1 VGISNTL
8 GEDHGDCGSW
18 SGLISGLCMR
28 FEFSRVGCSRT
39 VAATKFRLAFFCGLV
54 VGFSLL
60 LNPLACGEIRVGV
73 VTCLSGGL
81 STFGTS
87 SAQGAKLAAEE
98 IDSAGGVLQQPLT
111 LIVDDNQ
118 SKPGETARIVR
129 KFLTQ
134 DRVVAILGDLTS
146 SFTMEAAPLAQ
157 NAHVPL
163 LTPTAT
169 NKAIT
174 PIGNFIFRS
183 CFTDPFTGRVMARF
197 ALDHLNARRAV
208 IMTDIKQDYSVGVAA
223 ELKQYFGANGGQLS
237 EELFFSS
244 GDTDFRAQ
252 LSKLKAVRPE
262 VVFLP
267 AYYPEVGLI
276 LREARLLGVIAPF
289 VGGEGWDSPALV
301 QIAGKSA
308 DGSYYAN
315 HFSSDDPDPRVQQFV
330 ARYKEKFQVLPD
342 ALAALWY
349 DGTRL
354 MANAI
359 ERAGSDNSEKIRDAL
374 AQTKDF
380 SGVTGNISLDDQ
392 RNANK
397 PGVIV
402 TIQGGAIKM
411 VERVAP

>member
-1 VGISNTL
+1 
-8 GEDHGDCGSW
+8 
-18 SGLISGLCMR
+18 MR
-28 FEFSRVGCSRT
+28 S
-39 VAATKFRLAFFCGLV
+39 AFFWASLV
-54 VGFSLL
+54 VGFSLV
-60 LNPLACGEIRVGV
+60 LNPLASGEIKVGV
-73 VTCLSGGL
+73 VSCLSGGL
-81 STFGTS
+81 STFGVS
-87 SAQGAKLAAEE
+87 SVQGTKLAAEE
-98 IDSAGGVLQQPLT
+98 INSTGGILGQPLT
-111 LIVDDNQ
+111 LIIDDNQ
-118 SKPGETARIVR
+118 SKSGETARIVR

-146 SFTMEAAPLAQ
+146 SLTMEAAPLAQ

-169 NKAIT
+169 NIAIT

-223 ELKQYFGANGGQLS
+223 ELKQYFGANAGEILEDLS
-237 EELFFSS
+237 FSS

-252 LSKLKAVRPE
+252 LSRLKAIRPE

-276 LREARLLGVIAPF
+276 LREARLLGVTAPF
-289 VGGEGWDSPALV
+289 VGGEGWDSPALI

-315 HFSSDDPDPRVQQFV
+315 HFSAHDPDPRVQGFV
-330 ARYKEKFQVLPD
+330 ARYLQRYHTAPD

-349 DGTRL
+349 DGMRL
-354 MANAI
+354 MAQAI
-359 ERAGSDNSEKIRDAL
+359 ERAGSQEPEKIRNAL

-380 SGVTGNISLDDQ
+380 PGVTGNISLDDQ
-392 RNANK
+392 RNATK

-402 TIQGGAIKM
+402 TIQAGAIKM
-411 VERVAP
+411 VERVNP

>member
-1 VGISNTL
+1 
-8 GEDHGDCGSW
+8 
-18 SGLISGLCMR
+18 M
-28 FEFSRVGCSRT
+28 
-39 VAATKFRLAFFCGLV
+39 
-54 VGFSLL
+54 
-60 LNPLACGEIRVGV
+60 
-73 VTCLSGGL
+73 
-81 STFGTS
+81 
-87 SAQGAKLAAEE
+87 AAEE
-98 IDSAGGVLQQPLT
+98 IDSAGGVLHQPLT
-111 LIVDDNQ
+111 LVIDDNQ

-197 ALDHLNARRAV
+197 ALDHLNARRAL
-208 IMTDIKQDYSVGVAA
+208 IMTDIKQDYSVGIAA
-223 ELKQYFGANGGQLS
+223 ELKQYFGANGGQLL

-252 LSKLKAVRPE
+252 LSKLKAARPE

-276 LREARLLGVIAPF
+276 LREARLLGVTAPF
-289 VGGEGWDSPALV
+289 LGGEGWDSPALV

-315 HFSSDDPDPRVQQFV
+315 HFSSDDPNPRVQQFV

-359 ERAGSDNSEKIRDAL
+359 ERAGSENSEKIRDAL

-402 TIQGGAIKM
+402 TIQAGAIKM
-411 VERVAP
+411 VERVTP

>member
-1 VGISNTL
+1 M
-8 GEDHGDCGSW
+8 C
-18 SGLISGLCMR
+18 
-28 FEFSRVGCSRT
+28 
-39 VAATKFRLAFFCGLV
+39 AAFFWTSLV
-54 VGFSLL
+54 GGFSFL
-60 LNPLACGEIRVGV
+60 LNPLASGEIKVGV
-73 VTCLSGGL
+73 VSCLSGGL
-81 STFGTS
+81 STFGIS
-87 SAQGAKLAAEE
+87 SVQGTKLAAEE
-98 IDSAGGVLQQPLT
+98 INSAGGILHQPLN
-111 LIVDDNQ
+111 LIIDDNQ

-134 DRVVAILGDLTS
+134 DRVDAILGDLTS
-146 SFTMEAAPLAQ
+146 SLTMEAAPLAQ

-169 NKAIT
+169 NVAIT
-174 PIGNFIFRS
+174 PIGDFIFRS

-197 ALDHLNARRAV
+197 ALDHLQARRAV

-223 ELKQYFGANGGQLS
+223 ELKQYFGANGGQLLEDLS
-237 EELFFSS
+237 FSS

-252 LSKLKAVRPE
+252 LSKLRAVRPE

-267 AYYPEVGLI
+267 AYYPEVSLI
-276 LREARLLGVIAPF
+276 LREARLLGVTAPF

-315 HFSSDDPDPRVQQFV
+315 HFSARDPDPRVQQFV
-330 ARYKEKFQVLPD
+330 ARYQERYHAVPD

-349 DGTRL
+349 DGMRL
-354 MANAI
+354 LADAI
-359 ERAGSDNSEKIRDAL
+359 ERAGSDNPEKIRDAL

-380 SGVTGNISLDDQ
+380 SGVTGNISLDGQ
-392 RNANK
+392 RNATK

-402 TIQGGAIKM
+402 TIQAGTIKM
-411 VERVAP
+411 VERVNP

>member
-1 VGISNTL
+1 MRVAF
-8 GEDHGDCGSW
+8 SW
-18 SGLISGLCMR
+18 TS
-28 FEFSRVGCSRT
+28 
-39 VAATKFRLAFFCGLV
+39 LV

-60 LNPLACGEIRVGV
+60 LNPLASGEIRVGV

-81 STFGTS
+81 STFGVS
-87 SAQGAKLAAEE
+87 SVQGTKLAAEE
-98 IDSAGGVLQQPLT
+98 INAAGGILHQPLT
-111 LIVDDNQ
+111 LIIDDNQ
-118 SKPGETARIVR
+118 SKAGETARIVR

-169 NKAIT
+169 NIAIT

-183 CFTDPFTGRVMARF
+183 CFIDPFTGRVMARF
-197 ALDHLNARRAV
+197 ALDRLGAKRAV
-208 IMTDIKQDYSVGVAA
+208 IMTDIKQDYSVGVAS
-223 ELKQYFGANGGQLS
+223 ELKQYFSANGGQVL
-237 EELFFSS
+237 EELSFSS

-252 LSKLKAVRPE
+252 LSKLKAIRPE

-276 LREARLLGVIAPF
+276 LREARLLGVTVPF
-289 VGGEGWDSPALV
+289 LGGEGWDSPALV

-308 DGSYYAN
+308 DGTYYAN
-315 HFSSDDPDPRVQQFV
+315 HFSADDPDPRVQQFV
-330 ARYKEKFQVLPD
+330 ARYKERYHSVPD

-349 DGTRL
+349 DGMRL
-354 MANAI
+354 MADSI
-359 ERAGSDNSEKIRDAL
+359 QRADSDRPEKIRDAL
-374 AQTKDF
+374 AETRNF
-380 SGVTGNISLDDQ
+380 AGVTGNISLDDQ
-392 RNANK
+392 RNATK

-402 TIQGGAIKM
+402 TIQAGAIKM
-411 VERVAP
+411 VERVTP

>member
-1 VGISNTL
+1 
-8 GEDHGDCGSW
+8 
-18 SGLISGLCMR
+18 MR
-28 FEFSRVGCSRT
+28 
-39 VAATKFRLAFFCGLV
+39 VAFLWASLA
-54 VGFSLL
+54 VGFSFL
-60 LNPLACGEIRVGV
+60 LNPLACGEIKIGV
-73 VTCLSGGL
+73 VSCLSGSL
-81 STFGTS
+81 STFGIS
-87 SAQGAKLAAEE
+87 SVQGTRLAAEE
-98 IDSAGGVLQQPLT
+98 INSAGGILHQHLT
-111 LIVDDNQ
+111 LVVDDNQ
-118 SKPGETARIVR
+118 SKSGETARIVR

-163 LTPTAT
+163 LTPSAT
-169 NKAIT
+169 NIGIT

-197 ALDHLNARRAV
+197 ALEHLNARRAV
-208 IMTDIKQDYSVGVAA
+208 VMTDIKQDYSIGVAA
-223 ELKQYFGANGGQLS
+223 EVKQYFGANGGQLLN
-237 EELFFSS
+237 ELSFSS

-252 LSKLKAVRPE
+252 LSKLKTDRPE

-267 AYYPEVGLI
+267 AYYPEAGLI
-276 LREARLLGVIAPF
+276 LRQARLLGVTAPF
-289 VGGEGWDSPALV
+289 VGGEGWDSPALI

-315 HFSSDDPDPRVQQFV
+315 HFAAGDPSPQVQQFV
-330 ARYKEKFQVLPD
+330 ATYQERYHAVPD

-354 MANAI
+354 MAEAI
-359 ERAGSDNSEKIRDAL
+359 ERAGTDNPEKVRDAL
-374 AQTKDF
+374 AQTKGF

-392 RNANK
+392 RNATK

-402 TIQGGAIKM
+402 TIQAGAIKM
-411 VERVAP
+411 VERVTP

>member
-1 VGISNTL
+1 M
-8 GEDHGDCGSW
+8 GEGHGDCVSW

-28 FEFSRVGCSRT
+28 FKFSRVGCSWT
-39 VAATKFRLAFFCGLV
+39 VAATKFRLAFFCGSA
-54 VGFSLL
+54 VGFSFMLNLL
-60 LNPLACGEIRVGV
+60 AGGEIRVGV

-98 IDSAGGVLQQPLT
+98 IDSAGGVLHQPLT
-111 LIVDDNQ
+111 LVIDDNQ

-134 DRVVAILGDLTS
+134 DRVVAIFGDLIS
-146 SFTMEAAPLAQ
+146 SFTMEAAALAQ

-169 NKAIT
+169 NIAIT

-197 ALDHLNARRAV
+197 ALEHLHARRAV

-223 ELKQYFGANGGQLS
+223 ELKQYFNANGGQLL
-237 EELFFSS
+237 EELSFSS

-262 VVFLP
+262 AVFFP
-267 AYYPEVGLI
+267 SYYPEVGLI
-276 LREARLLGVIAPF
+276 LREVRLLGGTAPF

-301 QIAGKSA
+301 QISGKSA
-308 DGSYYAN
+308 DRSEER
-315 HFSSDDPDPRVQQFV
+315 RVG
-330 ARYKEKFQVLPD
+330 KESRSRWSP
-342 ALAALWY
+342 Y
-349 DGTRL
+349 
-354 MANAI
+354 
-359 ERAGSDNSEKIRDAL
+359 
-374 AQTKDF
+374 
-380 SGVTGNISLDDQ
+380 
-392 RNANK
+392 
-397 PGVIV
+397 
-402 TIQGGAIKM
+402 
-411 VERVAP
+411 

>member
-1 VGISNTL
+1 
-8 GEDHGDCGSW
+8 
-18 SGLISGLCMR
+18 MR
-28 FEFSRVGCSRT
+28 
-39 VAATKFRLAFFCGLV
+39 AAFFWASLV
-54 VGFSLL
+54 VGFSFLL
-60 LNPLACGEIRVGV
+60 ISLVSGEIKVGV
-73 VTCLSGGL
+73 VSCLSGGL
-81 STFGTS
+81 STFGIS
-87 SAQGAKLAAEE
+87 SVQGTKLAAEE
-98 IDSAGGVLQQPLT
+98 INSAGGILRQPLT
-111 LIVDDNQ
+111 LIIDDNQ
-118 SKPGETARIVR
+118 SRSGETARIVR

-146 SFTMEAAPLAQ
+146 SLTMEAAPLAQ

-169 NKAIT
+169 NVAIT
-174 PIGNFIFRS
+174 PIGDFVFRS

-197 ALDHLNARRAV
+197 ALDHLHARRAV

-223 ELKQYFGANGGQLS
+223 ELKQYFGANGGLLVEDLS
-237 EELFFSS
+237 FSS

-267 AYYPEVGLI
+267 AYYPEVSLI
-276 LREARLLGVIAPF
+276 LREARLLGVTAPF

-315 HFSSDDPDPRVQQFV
+315 HFSSRDPDPRVQQFV
-330 ARYKEKFQVLPD
+330 ARYEERYHAVPD

-349 DGTRL
+349 DGMRL
-354 MANAI
+354 MVDAI
-359 ERAGSDNSEKIRDAL
+359 ERAGSDNPEKIRDAL

-380 SGVTGNISLDDQ
+380 SGVTGNISLDGQ
-392 RNANK
+392 RNATK

-402 TIQGGAIKM
+402 TIQAGTIKM
-411 VERVAP
+411 VERVNP

>member
-1 VGISNTL
+1 MRVAS
-8 GEDHGDCGSW
+8 SW
-18 SGLISGLCMR
+18 VS
-28 FEFSRVGCSRT
+28 
-39 VAATKFRLAFFCGLV
+39 LV
-54 VGFSLL
+54 IGFSFL
-60 LNPLACGEIRVGV
+60 LNSVACAEIKVGV
-73 VTCLSGGL
+73 VSCLSGSL
-81 STFGTS
+81 STFGIS
-87 SAQGAKLAAEE
+87 SVQGTRLAAEE
-98 IDSAGGVLQQPLT
+98 INSVGGILHQHLT

-118 SKPGETARIVR
+118 SKSGETARIVR

-157 NAHVPL
+157 NARIPL
-163 LTPTAT
+163 LTPSAT
-169 NKAIT
+169 NIAIT

-197 ALDHLNARRAV
+197 ALDHFNARRAV
-208 IMTDIKQDYSVGVAA
+208 IMTDIKQDYSIGVAA
-223 ELKQYFGANGGQLS
+223 EVKQYFSANGGQLLD
-237 EELFFSS
+237 ELSFSS

-252 LSKLKAVRPE
+252 LSKLKSGRPE

-276 LREARLLGVIAPF
+276 LREARLLGVTVPF
-289 VGGEGWDSPALV
+289 VGGEGWDSPALI

-315 HFSSDDPDPRVQQFV
+315 HFASGDPNPQVQQFV
-330 ARYKEKFQVLPD
+330 ANYRERYHSVPD

-349 DGTRL
+349 DGMRL
-354 MANAI
+354 MAEAI
-359 ERAGSDNSEKIRDAL
+359 ERAGSDNPEKIRDAL
-374 AQTKDF
+374 AQTKGF

-392 RNANK
+392 RNATK

-402 TIQGGAIKM
+402 TIQAGAVKM
-411 VERVAP
+411 VERVTP

>member
-1 VGISNTL
+1 MVGSNFPF
-8 GEDHGDCGSW
+8 S
-18 SGLISGLCMR
+18 MR
-28 FEFSRVGCSRT
+28 AIFPWASI
-39 VAATKFRLAFFCGLV
+39 V
-54 VGFSLL
+54 VSFLL
-60 LNPLACGEIRVGV
+60 SSPANAEIKVGV
-73 VTCLSGGL
+73 VTCLSGSL
-81 STFGTS
+81 STFGVS
-87 SAQGAKLAAEE
+87 SVQGAKLAAEE
-98 IDSAGGVLQQPLT
+98 INSAGGILHQPLT
-111 LIVDDNQ
+111 LVVDDNQ
-118 SKPGETARIVR
+118 SKSGETARIVR

-169 NKAIT
+169 NVAIT

-183 CFTDPFTGRVMARF
+183 CFIDPFTGRVMARF

-223 ELKQYFGANGGQLS
+223 ELKQYFRANGGQFL
-237 EELFFSS
+237 EELSFSS

-252 LSKLKAVRPE
+252 LSKLKATRPE

-276 LREARLLGVIAPF
+276 LREARLLGVTVPF

-315 HFSSDDPDPRVQQFV
+315 HFSSDDPDSHVQQFV
-330 ARYKEKFQVLPD
+330 ANYKERYDSVPD

-349 DGTRL
+349 DGMRL
-354 MANAI
+354 MADSI
-359 ERAGSDNSEKIRDAL
+359 GRAGSDNPEKIREAL
-374 AQTKDF
+374 AQTRGF
-380 SGVTGNISLDDQ
+380 IGVTGNISLDDQ
-392 RNANK
+392 RNATK

-402 TIQGGAIKM
+402 TIQAGAIKM
-411 VERVAP
+411 VERVTP